1 MTHPSLPSMAQPP
14 MDQHTLYKRVLAV
27 LHRHAPPGER
37 ILVALSGGPDSVALV
52 RVLARA
58 AKEGKWTLGT
68 AHLNHGYRGKDA
80 RNDQAFSRGLAKTL
94 GLAFHETE
102 VDVQKMAKERRCS
115 LEEAGRHARYGFFDT
130 LAVREGYTLLA
141 TGHHRDDHVEQVL
154 MNLLRGSGPGG
165 LTGIQ
170 PLRTGVCSLPVIRPL
185 IRISKPEILAFLE
198 SLGQDFCLDA
208 TNADPG
214 FRRNAVR
221 EHLLPLLE
229 SRYNPRIREQLD
241 RLSRILS
248 REEDFLNQE
257 TQRAFG
263 ECSHGDGKGIS
274 LSLAALN
281 CYHEALIPRVL
292 RMGLAQVKSD
302 LKRITH
308 THIRDIEKLITQGST
323 GKHLDLPGRIRVYRG
338 RDRIRICR
346 EALPLRELG
355 AREKRR
361 KAAKKKADQARK
373 T

>member
-1 MTHPSLPSMAQPP
+1 
-14 MDQHTLYKRVLAV
+14 MDQHSLYKRVLAV
-27 LHRHAPPGER
+27 LDHYAPPGEK
-37 ILVALSGGPDSVALV
+37 ILVALSGGPDSVALL

-58 AKEGKWTLGT
+58 GRWTLGA
-68 AHLNHGYRGKDA
+68 AHLNHGYRGEDA
-80 RNDQAFSRGLAKTL
+80 RHDQAFSRELARGL
-94 GLAFHETE
+94 GLEFHETE
-102 VDVQKMAKERRCS
+102 VDVQKMARERRSS
-115 LEEAGRHARYGFFDT
+115 LEEAGRHARYEFFDT
-130 LAVREGYTLLA
+130 LAAREGYTLLA

-154 MNLLRGSGPGG
+154 LNLLRGTGPGG

-185 IRISKPEILAFLE
+185 IRISKPEILVFLE

-248 REEDFLNQE
+248 REDDFLNQE
-257 TQRAFG
+257 TQRAFDA
-263 ECSHGDGKGIS
+263 CSHRDGTGIS
-274 LSLAALN
+274 LSLSSLN
-281 CYHEALIPRVL
+281 CYHGALVPRVL
-292 RMGLAQVKSD
+292 RMGLEQVKSD
-302 LKRITH
+302 LRRITH
-308 THIRDIEKLITQGST
+308 THIRDIEKLITRGSP
-323 GKHLDLPGRIRVYRG
+323 GKHLDLPGRIRVYRR
-338 RDRIRICR
+338 RDRICIRR

-355 AREKRR
+355 AREKQR
-361 KAAKKKADQARK
+361 KNALKRADKARK